1 MGASKLLLL
10 HDYLADHR
18 RVLHAKVVKNVPSFV
33 NAKLNDFF
41 GASDLESN
49 TLSAVPSPDVTVWNA
64 ESELVHVIFMP
75 GRTFSGLGEN
85 ALSFMFTAFLTI
97 SVLASLPHWA

>member
-1 MGASKLLLL
+1 MGASKPSLLR
-10 HDYLADHR
+10 DYLADHR

-49 TLSAVPSPDVTVWNA
+49 TLSAVPSPDVTVWSA
-64 ESELVHVIFMP
+64 ESELVHVTFVP

-85 ALSFMFTAFLTI
+85 ALSSMFAAFLSI
-97 SVLASLPHWA
+97 SVLASLTHRA